1 MTILSRIQWAVI
13 LVFIPAIALLGWYSH
28 ERLTEDS
35 FQQVEH
41 RARLMMAG
49 AEAVRAYTVAEVSPL
64 LDRQVHPGFLPQT
77 VGAYASI
84 RTLRL
89 LTDELPSGRYREAML
104 NPTNPDDLATAWE
117 EDVIARFRND
127 STPKEVL
134 GQRSTEEGE
143 QLYLAQPITVRSGAC
158 LQCHGKPEDA
168 PRNLLDRYGA
178 NHGFGWSLNEVVGA
192 RIVSVGMDKELERG
206 RQFWLLGVGSMTG
219 LLLVLLL
226 VLALVVRASVTS
238 RLSWLTLHVEAV
250 TREEDEKE
258 EFYDS
263 GEDEIAV
270 LAAAMNRMRRH
281 LDRTNQRQR

>member
-134 GQRSTEEGE
+134 GQRSTEEE
-143 QLYLAQPITVRSGAC
+143 SNSISPNPS
-158 LQCHGKPEDA
+158 
-168 PRNLLDRYGA
+168 RY
-178 NHGFGWSLNEVVGA
+178 
-192 RIVSVGMDKELERG
+192 
-206 RQFWLLGVGSMTG
+206 
-219 LLLVLLL
+219 
-226 VLALVVRASVTS
+226 
-238 RLSWLTLHVEAV
+238 
-250 TREEDEKE
+250 
-258 EFYDS
+258 
-263 GEDEIAV
+263 
-270 LAAAMNRMRRH
+270 AAAHAYSATASRKMPPGIYWTATAPIMASAGR
-281 LDRTNQRQR
+281 